1 MLKCL
6 RSGLLCGCCILLA
19 GAPAHAATT
28 PAATGFLDRV
38 TWGVNEASVRDLTQM
53 GQRDWLEQQLRAP
66 AAPLPAAAQAQS
78 DAMRISREPMAQ
90 LVVEMDA
97 QNRAANTLTDPD
109 QRKAARDAYNKD
121 MAELGRQAQA
131 RSLLRDLYAPG
142 QLREQMTW
150 FWFNHFNVQAGKRDI
165 RTMVA
170 DYEDQAIRPRA
181 LGRFRDLLEATL
193 RHPAMLRYLD
203 NDQNAVGHIN
213 ENYAREIMELHSMG
227 VGSGYSQKDVQE
239 LARILTGVGVDL
251 KPDAP
256 KLKPQ
261 WQPLYVREGLFEFN
275 PARHDFGDKQFLG
288 HTIKGSG
295 FHEVEQALDLIAAS
309 PATAHHVSLQLATYF
324 TGDNPPPAL
333 VDRMAASFQH
343 SNGDIAAV
351 LRVLLRSGEFT
362 ASLGKQFKDPMHYA
376 VSAVRLAYG
385 DRVVLNTD
393 PLNYWLQRMGEGSM
407 PMKRPMAMRWMPQAG
422 PAPARWRPA
431 SRSRA
436 PSAAARRGCSSR
448 ATAAS
453 PSSPPFPRSRT
464 PCFTS
469 R

>member
-181 LGRFRDLLEATL
+181 
-193 RHPAMLRYLD
+193 
-203 NDQNAVGHIN
+203 
-213 ENYAREIMELHSMG
+213 
-227 VGSGYSQKDVQE
+227 
-239 LARILTGVGVDL
+239 
-251 KPDAP
+251 
-256 KLKPQ
+256 
-261 WQPLYVREGLFEFN
+261 W
-275 PARHDFGDKQFLG
+275 
-288 HTIKGSG
+288 
-295 FHEVEQALDLIAAS
+295 AAS
-309 PATAHHVSLQLATYF
+309 ATCWRRRCAILPCCAISTM
-324 TGDNPPPAL
+324 T
-333 VDRMAASFQH
+333 RMRSAISTRTMRARSWSCTPWAS
-343 SNGDIAAV
+343 A
-351 LRVLLRSGEFT
+351 
-362 ASLGKQFKDPMHYA
+362 
-376 VSAVRLAYG
+376 
-385 DRVVLNTD
+385 
-393 PLNYWLQRMGEGSM
+393 
-407 PMKRPMAMRWMPQAG
+407 
-422 PAPARWRPA
+422 
-431 SRSRA
+431 
-436 PSAAARRGCSSR
+436 R
-448 ATAAS
+448 ATARRMCRSWPAS
-453 PSSPPFPRSRT
+453 
-464 PCFTS
+464 
-469 R
+469 